1 MKIHFRAFDGPSDWG
16 WVNTQIPILRV
27 EDTCGIMA
35 IDADT
40 NETLGACIMDNWT
53 TNSVQAHFMATTPML
68 LKHGFIEECF
78 DYLFNERELKYI
90 YGMVPEDNVRALKLN
105 KHMGFTEK
113 LRLPDAWAD
122 GIDYVVM
129 ELKKENCK
137 YLPQLAAA

>member
-1 MKIHFRAFDGPSDWG
+1 MKIFYRAFSGEHDWG
-16 WVNTQIPILRV
+16 WVIRQIPILRV

-35 IDADT
+35 IDTDN
-40 NETLGACIMDNWT
+40 NETVGACILDNWT
-53 TNSVQAHFMATTPML
+53 ANSVQAHFMCATPML

-113 LRLPDAWAD
+113 MRLPDAWAD

-137 YLPQLAAA
+137 YLPIMQAA